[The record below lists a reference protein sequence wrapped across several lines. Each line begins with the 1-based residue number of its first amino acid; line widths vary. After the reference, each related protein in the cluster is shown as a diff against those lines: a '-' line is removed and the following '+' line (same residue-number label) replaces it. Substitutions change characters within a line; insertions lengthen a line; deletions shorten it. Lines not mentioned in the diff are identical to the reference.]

1 MYSTKLFHNL
11 KENPVSQNLLKIKK
25 ELTDIIETLNE
36 NITHDEPYNYSREQ
50 WNCPGVARDELVAE
64 AKKVI
69 SLIEDKTD
77 DNVNIDDKI
86 LTRYLKALEYLR
98 TETLSLIDSF
108 PQDVIPVYL
117 ITLNALKI
125 ALEPFLVKDNSKE
138 LAIQLKN
145 QTKRVRSLEAIL
157 NALEPRT
164 SPLKDMVSS
173 IEQAHETAEQLP
185 TDLESLREARKTI
198 GQLVTESTADK
209 TAVSNTKTEI
219 EKLQAELKD
228 ASKEAKDVLEEC
240 KSTYAAATS
249 VGLAAAF
256 AERSDNLS
264 KSIRFWVGGL
274 ILSLSAG
281 GYFGSAQLQ
290 KLLELMVQKDISN
303 LSMSINFIMA
313 VLSIGAPVWFSWL
326 ATKQIGQRF
335 KLSEDYAFKA
345 SVSRAYE
352 GFRKETARFDKE
364 MEAKLLSSALTRLD
378 ELPLR
383 LVEAESH
390 GSPWHELASSNIV
403 KQAMSKIPSFPDKV
417 KELAGNVMSKEQELT
432 KVAQVKNKN
441 ASRKNDDSLNEEDA

>member
-1 MYSTKLFHNL
+1 MNK
-11 KENPVSQNLLKIKK
+11 NLLKIKN
-25 ELTDIIETLNE
+25 ELTKIIETLNE
-36 NITHDEPYNYSREQ
+36 TIIHDELDNYSRQ
-50 WNCPGVARDELVAE
+50 WGFPGITRDMLVAE
-64 AKKVI
+64 ARKII

-77 DNVNIDDKI
+77 DSLNVEDKF
-86 LTRYLKALEYLR
+86 LPKYLKALGYLR
-98 TETLSLIDSF
+98 TQKLPNIYNYDHE
-108 PQDVIPVYL
+108 VILTYL

-125 ALEPFLVKDNSKE
+125 ALEPFLIKDDGKE

-145 QTKRVRSLEAIL
+145 QRRRVRSLEASL
-157 NALEPRT
+157 NELEPRT
-164 SPLKDMVSS
+164 SPLKDMVSR

-198 GQLVTESTADK
+198 DKLVTESTADK
-209 TAVSNTKTEI
+209 AAALAAKTDI
-219 EKLQAELKD
+219 EKLQGELKGFSED
-228 ASKEAKDVLEEC
+228 AKKVLEKCE
-240 KSTYAAATS
+240 SAYSAATS

-256 AERSDNLS
+256 SERSDNLS
-264 KSIRFWVGGL
+264 KSMWIWVVGL
-274 ILSLSAG
+274 VLSLSLG

-290 KLLELMVQKDISN
+290 KLLELMAQKDISS
-303 LSMSINFIMA
+303 LSMSINFVMA
-313 VLSIGAPVWFSWL
+313 ILSIGAPIWFSWL

-352 GFRKETARFDKE
+352 GFRRETARFDKE

-390 GSPWHELASSNIV
+390 GSPWHELASSSIV

-432 KVAQVKNKN
+432 KATQVKNKN
-441 ASRKNDDSLNEEDA
+441 ASRKNDDSSDEEDA

>member
-1 MYSTKLFHNL
+1 MS
-11 KENPVSQNLLKIKK
+11 PILLDIKT
-25 ELTDIIETLNE
+25 ELNE
-36 NITHDEPYNYSREQ
+36 IINQLESSIPNDEALNYAQGHWAFPGITK
-50 WNCPGVARDELVAE
+50 AELIAE
-64 AKKVI
+64 AKSLI
-69 SLIEDKTD
+69 SLIEDKGND
-77 DNVNIDDKI
+77 EVDDKDGA
-86 LTRYLKALEYLR
+86 LARYLRALEF
-98 TETLSLIDSF
+98 LSANTV
-108 PQDVIPVYL
+108 PQIWGNANDAVPAYI
-117 ITLNALKI
+117 ITINALKT
-125 ALEPFLVKDNSKE
+125 ALESFLIKDDSKE
-138 LAIQLKN
+138 LAIQLRN
-145 QTKRVRSLEAIL
+145 QRRRVRSLEASL
-157 NALEPRT
+157 NELEPRT
-164 SPLKDMVSS
+164 SPLKEMVSS

-185 TDLESLREARKTI
+185 TDLESLREARETI

-228 ASKEAKDVLEEC
+228 ASKEAKDILEEC

-290 KLLELMVQKDISN
+290 KLLELMAQKNISN

-345 SVSRAYE
+345 SVSSAYE
-352 GFRKETARFDKE
+352 GFRRETSRFDKE
-364 MEAKLLSSALTRLD
+364 MEAKLLNSALTRLD

-390 GSPWHELASSNIV
+390 GSPWHELASSSIV

-432 KVAQVKNKN
+432 KVAQIKNKN
-441 ASRKNDDSLNEEDA
+441 ASRKNDDSSDEDDV

>member
-1 MYSTKLFHNL
+1 MS
-11 KENPVSQNLLKIKK
+11 PILLDIKT
-25 ELTDIIETLNE
+25 ELNE
-36 NITHDEPYNYSREQ
+36 IINQLESSIPNDEALNYAQGHWAFPGITK
-50 WNCPGVARDELVAE
+50 AELIAE
-64 AKKVI
+64 AKSLI
-69 SLIEDKTD
+69 SLIEDKGND
-77 DNVNIDDKI
+77 EVDDKDGA
-86 LTRYLKALEYLR
+86 LARYLRALEF
-98 TETLSLIDSF
+98 LSANTV
-108 PQDVIPVYL
+108 PQIWGNANDAVPAYI
-117 ITLNALKI
+117 ITINALKT
-125 ALEPFLVKDNSKE
+125 ALESFLIKDDSKE
-138 LAIQLKN
+138 LAIQLRN
-145 QTKRVRSLEAIL
+145 QRRRARSLEASL
-157 NALEPRT
+157 NELEPRT
-164 SPLKDMVSS
+164 SPLKEMVSS

-185 TDLESLREARKTI
+185 TDLESLREARETI

-228 ASKEAKDVLEEC
+228 ASKEAKDILEEC

-290 KLLELMVQKDISN
+290 KLLELMAQKNISN

-390 GSPWHELASSNIV
+390 GSPWHELASSSIV

-432 KVAQVKNKN
+432 KVAQIKNKN
-441 ASRKNDDSLNEEDA
+441 ASRKNDDSSDEDNV

>member
-1 MYSTKLFHNL
+1 MS
-11 KENPVSQNLLKIKK
+11 PILLDIKT
-25 ELTDIIETLNE
+25 ELNE
-36 NITHDEPYNYSREQ
+36 IINQLESSIPNDEAFTYAQRHWAFPGITK
-50 WNCPGVARDELVAE
+50 AELIAE
-64 AKKVI
+64 AKSLI
-69 SLIEDKTD
+69 SLIEDKGND
-77 DNVNIDDKI
+77 EVDDKD
-86 LTRYLKALEYLR
+86 
-98 TETLSLIDSF
+98 ETLSR
-108 PQDVIPVYL
+108 YL
-117 ITLNALKI
+117 QALEFLKSHTVPEIWGSANEAVPAYIITINALKT
-125 ALEPFLVKDNSKE
+125 ALEPFLIKDDGKE
-138 LAIQLKN
+138 LTTQLKN
-145 QTKRVRSLEAIL
+145 QRNRVRSLEATL
-157 NALEPRT
+157 NDLEPRT

-198 GQLVTESTADK
+198 SQLVTESTADK

-228 ASKEAKDVLEEC
+228 ASQEAKDILEEC

-290 KLLELMVQKDISN
+290 KLLELMAQKDISH
-303 LSMSINFIMA
+303 LSMYINFIMA

-352 GFRKETARFDKE
+352 GFRREAARVDTE

-441 ASRKNDDSLNEEDA
+441 ASRKNDDSSDEEDA

>member
-1 MYSTKLFHNL
+1 MSPMLLDIKSKLN
-11 KENPVSQNLLKIKK
+11 
-25 ELTDIIETLNE
+25 DIINQLESSISSDEALNYARGHWAFPG
-36 NITHDEPYNYSREQ
+36 ITK
-50 WNCPGVARDELVAE
+50 AEL
-64 AKKVI
+64 I
-69 SLIEDKTD
+69 
-77 DNVNIDDKI
+77 
-86 LTRYLKALEYLR
+86 
-98 TETLSLIDSF
+98 TETKNLISLIDSKGNDEIDDKDGALARYLRALEF
-108 PQDVIPVYL
+108 LSANTVPQIWGNANDAVPAYI
-117 ITLNALKI
+117 ITINALKT
-125 ALEPFLVKDNSKE
+125 ALEPFLIKDDSKE

-145 QTKRVRSLEAIL
+145 QRKRIRGLEATL
-157 NALEPRT
+157 NELEPRT
-164 SPLKDMVSS
+164 SPLKEMIFS

-185 TDLESLREARKTI
+185 TDLESLREARETI
-198 GQLVTESTADK
+198 GKLVTESTADK
-209 TAVSNTKTEI
+209 AATLAAKTEI

-228 ASKEAKDVLEEC
+228 VSKEANDVLEEC

-249 VGLAAAF
+249 VGLAVAF

-264 KSIRFWVGGL
+264 KSIRFWVSGL

-290 KLLELMVQKDISN
+290 KLLELMAQKDISN

-390 GSPWHELASSNIV
+390 GSPWHELASSSIV

-432 KVAQVKNKN
+432 KVTQVKNKN
-441 ASRKNDDSLNEEDA
+441 VSRKNDDSLDEDDV

>member
-1 MYSTKLFHNL
+1 MNQT
-11 KENPVSQNLLKIKK
+11 LLDIKK
-25 ELTDIIETLNE
+25 ELNSITEQLESSISSDEALNYARGHWAFPG
-36 NITHDEPYNYSREQ
+36 ITK
-50 WNCPGVARDELVAE
+50 AEL
-64 AKKVI
+64 I
-69 SLIEDKTD
+69 
-77 DNVNIDDKI
+77 
-86 LTRYLKALEYLR
+86 
-98 TETLSLIDSF
+98 TETKNLISLIDSKGNDEVDDKDGTLSRYLQALEF
-108 PQDVIPVYL
+108 LRTNTVPQIWGNAHDAVPAYI
-117 ITLNALKI
+117 ITLNALKT
-125 ALEPFLVKDNSKE
+125 ALEPFLIKDDGKE
-138 LAIQLKN
+138 LTTQLKN
-145 QTKRVRSLEAIL
+145 QRNRVRSLEAAL
-157 NALEPRT
+157 NDLEPKT
-164 SPLKDMVSS
+164 SSLKEMVFN

-185 TDLESLREARKTI
+185 TDLASLKEARETI
-198 GQLVTESTADK
+198 GNLVTESTADK
-209 TAVSNTKTEI
+209 AATLAAKTEI
-219 EKLQAELKD
+219 EKLKAELKD
-228 ASKEAKDVLEEC
+228 ASKAAKDILEEC

-256 AERSDNLS
+256 SERSDNLS

-290 KLLELMVQKDISN
+290 KLLELMAQKDISN

-390 GSPWHELASSNIV
+390 GSPWHELASSSIV

-441 ASRKNDDSLNEEDA
+441 ASRKNDDSSDEDNV